1 MWSKVIVKSHYSF
14 IFYVTFP
21 VCPGPMFIHWIICF
35 KCVWCIWVSGCLLD
49 WVDIGRSYFASAA
62 DHVSW
67 MITAFNTEDFDH
79 TILHG
84 PVSWLISPSSGVT
97 WLAKF
102 DVWFWV
108 GECDAFWNSP
118 LWCFPNL
125 KFITF
130 YKALYYFWWMNA
142 MFVVT
147 FAEFSRTGMERHNC
161 YGFRTWLFYS
171 YLWVFSTCKL

>member
-1 MWSKVIVKSHYSF
+1 MKSHYSF